1 MRALPA
7 PPSSGTSTD
16 NQGAQWPGDG
26 GGEGA
31 EGGPDDAGPPGDG
44 DLAPEDV
51 EELLELVE
59 EAE

>member
-1 MRALPA
+1 MGLEMVVE
-7 PPSSGTSTD
+7 T
-16 NQGAQWPGDG
+16 GARRW
-26 GGEGA
+26 A
-31 EGGPDDAGPPGDG
+31 PDDAGPPGDA